1 MIGTEGEE
9 KSIRLHFSIL
19 LARDAENLVIRH

>member
-9 KSIRLHFSIL
+9 NPLDYFFIL
-19 LARDAENLVIRH
+19 LARDAENLAIRH